1 MVSNPHTAKFAYDY
15 LTQRDNSLV
24 IQVIDGW
31 VWNYETKKKLFPVS
45 EMDKRE
51 SELFDRT
58 TECFISSGSMFAGC
72 LHKAGILATIIDELT
87 YKINVIDHLKRKQTR
102 FFWESHKRVFNEF
115 YLKDSEYEFV
125 YEKVN
130 GNEDKIRASI
140 DAGFVVICSIWIK
153 PWYPSG
159 RGHLII
165 IKGYVLDQNG
175 NITAWICDD
184 PFGDCLS
191 KYINH
196 NGHDVR
202 YDLKNWRMMMNSPE
216 DKPRLFGYVRKR
228 IK

>member
-1 MVSNPHTAKFAYDY
+1 MVSNLRTAKFAYDY

-24 IQVIDGW
+24 IQVIDDW
-31 VWNYETKKKLFPVS
+31 VWNYETKKKMFPVS

-87 YKINVIDHLKRKQTR
+87 YKINVIDHLKRKETR

-130 GNEDKIRASI
+130 GNDDKIRSSI

-216 DKPRLFGYVRKR
+216 DKPRLFGYVRK
-228 IK
+228 KTQ